1 MFEFPKRSLLLT
13 LIFFAGGVA
22 VTAYLIFAVLK
33 TGEYRGYSL
42 KLVVRSAEGLGEG
55 SPVVLS
61 GVQVGKISKVELS
74 QDGKNAILLVQ
85 IKRNIKITKDA
96 NFSIKMKGVLG
107 DRYISVIQGDSDEY
121 FKDGDVVVL
130 ERDSSEISRI
140 TEDIGELS
148 KNFSRTLEEI
158 RALAKNINS
167 LVDDLK
173 NEKLAARLGDTLS
186 NSSSA
191 VQEIR
196 YLVEDARDT
205 VRKIDNII
213 EGFQEPAKKFSSD
226 ITKIS
231 DNIKELSEKLNKVAS
246 SLEREGIQALMGEDR
261 EKIKNLVNDID
272 SLGPKVKEIVY
283 KTDSLISD
291 VKKNLEKASSI
302 DVGIGAKIEGGIKDG
317 KFVGSEGIFATF
329 MRNKRLFLDFG
340 VISPPGENTVKFN
353 SILGLRNKVFSSGG
367 ISVGAGFLRSSPS
380 FIFDFAPYSFIF
392 TRFEIIGISQ
402 PNLRGLLG
410 GKISYFSFYG
420 GVENFLYNSRF
431 FLIGVEIKD

>member
-13 LIFFAGGVA
+13 LLFFVGGVA

-61 GVQVGKISKVELS
+61 GVQVGKISKVYLS

-107 DRYISVIQGDSDEY
+107 DRYISIIQGESNEY
-121 FKDGDVVVL
+121 FKDGDVVIL
-130 ERDSSEISRI
+130 EKDSSELSRI
-140 TEDIGELS
+140 TEDIEELS
-148 KNFSRTLEEI
+148 KNFSKTLEEI
-158 RALAKNINS
+158 RNLAKNINS
-167 LVDDLK
+167 FFDELK
-173 NEKLAARLGDTLS
+173 DEKVAGHLGDALR

-191 VQEIR
+191 VQEIK
-196 YLVEDARDT
+196 YLVEDVRNT

-213 EGFQEPAKKFSSD
+213 EDFRDPAKKFSGD

-246 SLEREGIQALMGEDR
+246 SLEKEGIKALMGEDK

-272 SLGPKVKEIVY
+272 SLSPKVKEIVY

-291 VKKNLEKASSI
+291 VKKNLDKASSI
-302 DVGIGAKIEGGIKDG
+302 DVGIGAKIEGGIRER
-317 KFVGSEGIFATF
+317 KFVGSEAIFATF
-329 MRNKRLFLDFG
+329 TRNKRLFLDFG
-340 VISPPGENTVKFN
+340 VISPPGEDTVKFN
-353 SILGLRNKVFSSGG
+353 SILGLRQKVFSSGG

-380 FIFDFAPYSFIF
+380 FIFDFFPYSFIF

-410 GKISYFSFYG
+410 GRISNLSFYG